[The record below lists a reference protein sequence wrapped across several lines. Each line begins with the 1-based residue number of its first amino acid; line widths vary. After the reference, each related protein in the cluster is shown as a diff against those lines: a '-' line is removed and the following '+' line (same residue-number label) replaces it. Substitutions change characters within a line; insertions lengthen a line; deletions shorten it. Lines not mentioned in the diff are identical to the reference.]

1 MLQLA
6 DHWTWD
12 FWFAQEE
19 DTTHVFYLKAPKSLG
34 DPDLRHVNAR
44 IGHAV
49 STDLRNWTELPD
61 ALEPGPEGSWDDMS
75 TWTGSVIRAEGTW
88 HLFYTGIS
96 HAEKGLE
103 QRIGHAVSDDLITWT
118 KDAANPV
125 LEADG
130 RFYEQ
135 LDTDVWPD
143 LSWRDPWVYWNEET
157 GDYRMLLTTRV
168 PTGPLDGRGVIGAA
182 RSDDLRMWEALPP
195 VTEPGDFAHLEV
207 PQLVQENGA
216 VYVLFSAYGWAN
228 SEQRRRRSP
237 EVTGTHYLV
246 GDSTTGP
253 FRSVTDEFL
262 CGDPRGELY
271 AGRMLRDR
279 SGQLQ
284 FFGFVQFPGDEPFV
298 GALSDPIPVDVGADG
313 RLRLRRGTT
322 AGSSR

>member
-1 MLQLA
+1 VLRLS

-75 TWTGSVIRAEGTW
+75 TWTGSVIRAGGTW

-157 GDYRMLLTTRV
+157 GDYRIASAGHPPALHFDAGKGHWRAAEAKGLV
-168 PTGPLDGRGVIGAA
+168 LGVMPDMTYAA
-182 RSDDLRMWEALPP
+182 
-195 VTEPGDFAHLEV
+195 
-207 PQLVQENGA
+207 
-216 VYVLFSAYGWAN
+216 
-228 SEQRRRRSP
+228 
-237 EVTGTHYLV
+237 
-246 GDSTTGP
+246 
-253 FRSVTDEFL
+253 
-262 CGDPRGELY
+262 
-271 AGRMLRDR
+271 
-279 SGQLQ
+279 SG
-284 FFGFVQFPGDEPFV
+284 
-298 GALSDPIPVDVGADG
+298 G
-313 RLRLRRGTT
+313 RLRSGDALMLYTDGLIERPGEDLDAGVDRLLGTAEEVVPQGSRRGARHIVDTLGRDNDDDC
-322 AGSSR
+322 ALVVIRRE